1 MRIKGKYVLSF
12 VLPLIFC
19 LSLVLTSCDRAPVP
33 EKLPLSV
40 RANLNLLLKDAQF
53 IMYMNFKSMR
63 STEFWKKNLSDSII
77 TGEQTFGGIL
87 NLFGQATGAT
97 ISNGLDELYYAN
109 SWFGENSIVLKGVFS
124 KEKLDTYV
132 EGDTNFTKIRH
143 SDGTEIYKS
152 INDNLF
158 FYLKDNVTLCAS
170 NYQSQLD
177 RMIKTS
183 DTSNT
188 GVLENAALMQAI
200 EGTIYK
206 KDVMMVSTERMFI
219 RGVFMNFFGGDPTLS
234 GSGQE
239 QGTPPDQQQNEG
251 IPGQEMVDKLYE
263 NVTSIAFSVNMESD
277 MKLMV
282 QCECKDEASAD
293 NIRKLINGLLT
304 FSRLGSAFKNEEEK
318 SATEEMLNSIDVKN
332 YDNDVIIEIKVTND
346 NIVGFRNKKFIEEP
360 PAQ

>member
-1 MRIKGKYVLSF
+1 MRLKGKFILS
-12 VLPLIFC
+12 LLFC
-19 LSLVLTSCDRAPVP
+19 LSLIFTSCDKAPVP
-33 EKLPLSV
+33 EKLPLSS

-63 STEFWKKNLSDSII
+63 STDFWKQNLSDSIL

-109 SWFGENSIVLKGVFS
+109 SWFGENSIVLKGVFNQ
-124 KEKLDTYV
+124 ERLDGFIA
-132 EGDTNFTKIRH
+132 GDSNFTKIKH

-152 INDNLF
+152 IDDNLF

-177 RMIKTS
+177 RMMKTS

-188 GVLENAALMQAI
+188 GVLENEALMKAI
-200 EGTIYK
+200 EGTIFK
-206 KDVMMVSTERMFI
+206 KDLMMVSTERMFI
-219 RGVFMNFFGGDPTLS
+219 RGVFMNFFGSDPTLS

-239 QGTPPDQQQNEG
+239 QTPPDQQEG
-251 IPGQEMVDKLYE
+251 APGQEMVDQIYDK
-263 NVTSIAFSVNMESD
+263 VTSISFSVNMESD

-282 QCECKDEASAD
+282 QCECTDEGAAD

-304 FSRLGSAFKNEEEK
+304 FSRLGSAFKSDEEK
-318 SATEEMLNSIDVKN
+318 SATEEMLNSIEVKN
-332 YDNDVIIEIKVTND
+332 FDNDVYIEIKVTD
-346 NIVGFRNKKFIEEP
+346 ENIVGFRNKKFIEEP
-360 PAQ
+360 PTQ

>member
-1 MRIKGKYVLSF
+1 M
-12 VLPLIFC
+12 
-19 LSLVLTSCDRAPVP
+19 T
-33 EKLPLSV
+33 
-40 RANLNLLLKDAQF
+40 
-53 IMYMNFKSMR
+53 
-63 STEFWKKNLSDSII
+63 
-77 TGEQTFGGIL
+77 
-87 NLFGQATGAT
+87 
-97 ISNGLDELYYAN
+97 
-109 SWFGENSIVLKGVFS
+109 
-124 KEKLDTYV
+124 
-132 EGDTNFTKIRH
+132 
-143 SDGTEIYKS
+143 
-152 INDNLF
+152 
-158 FYLKDNVTLCAS
+158 
-170 NYQSQLD
+170 
-177 RMIKTS
+177 KTS

-206 KDVMMVSTERMFI
+206 KNVMMVSTERMFI

-239 QGTPPDQQQNEG
+239 QGTPPDQQQEG
-251 IPGQEMVDKLYE
+251 LPGQEMVDKLYE

-277 MKLMV
+277 MRLMV

>member
-1 MRIKGKYVLSF
+1 MKTKGKLIAVLICLSF
-12 VLPLIFC
+12 LF
-19 LSLVLTSCDRAPVP
+19 SSCDKAPVP

-63 STEFWKKNLSDSII
+63 STEFWKQNLSDSII
-77 TGEQTFGGIL
+77 TNEQTFGGIL

-97 ISNGLDELYYAN
+97 ISDGLDELYYAN

-124 KEKLDTYV
+124 KERLDSYV
-132 EGDTNFTKIRH
+132 AGDSTFTKIKH

-152 INDNLF
+152 IDDNLF

-177 RMIKTS
+177 RMMKTS

-188 GVLENAALMQAI
+188 GVLENEALMKAI

-206 KDVMMVSTERMFI
+206 KDLMMVSTERMFI
-219 RGVFMNFFGGDPTLS
+219 RGVFLNFLGGDPTLS

-239 QGTPPDQQQNEG
+239 QITPPDQQQNEE
-251 IPGQEMVDKLYE
+251 IPGQEMMGKLYE
-263 NVTSIAFSVNMESD
+263 NVTSIAFSLNMETD

-282 QCECKDEASAD
+282 QCECTDEASAD

-332 YDNDVIIEIKVTND
+332 YGNDVIMEIKVTND
-346 NIVGFRNKKFIEEP
+346 NIVGFRNKKFIEETP
-360 PAQ
+360 TQ